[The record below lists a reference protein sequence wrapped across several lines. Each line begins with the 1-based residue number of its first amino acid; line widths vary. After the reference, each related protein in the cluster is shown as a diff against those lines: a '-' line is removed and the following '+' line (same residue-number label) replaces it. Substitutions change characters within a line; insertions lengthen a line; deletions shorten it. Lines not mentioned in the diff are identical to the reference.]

1 MSFAYDTALATY
13 VWLENIIVDSANG
26 FLYAGDTKDAPFPGP
41 YYGFIIKVDLSSFT
55 AVAEINIGSKD
66 NHEGAA
72 VIDSVN
78 GYAYFGTLSGSV
90 GYIEKIRL
98 SDFTHQGTLTLGSGY
113 IPQCLIL
120 DDAGYMYSMSGNL
133 RTKKVFKIS
142 LSSFTV
148 VDDSCILSG
157 MVNPGAGIKIGDYIY
172 WGCGIVGRNDG
183 LISKMSIA
191 SLSEVATLTIT
202 GGSIPEG
209 LAYDGTY
216 LYVAYYSYSPYVSY
230 VAKVNLSTLTVV
242 ATLTLSSPFDYC
254 RTCFICDNYLYVMS
268 LNCVLYQIRLSDF
281 SLVTYIDKSD
291 RIEHYSSAYDSINKK
306 GYFSSIYESEYGS
319 PSQILRFSLGGVEL
333 PISSILFLDEEPIIL
348 I

>member
-1 MSFAYDTALATY
+1 MSFAYDTALATKG
-13 VWLENIIVDSANG
+13 WLMNIAVDSANG
-26 FLYAGDTKDAPFPGP
+26 FLYAGDTDGSSP
-41 YYGFIIKVDLSSFT
+41 YHGFIIKVDLSSFT
-55 AVAEINIGSKD
+55 SVAEIDIGSKD

-72 VIDSVN
+72 VIDTVN
-78 GYAYFGTLSGSV
+78 GYAYFGTLSGSS

-98 SDFTHQGTLTLGSGY
+98 SDFTHQGTLSLGSGY
-113 IPQCLIL
+113 IPQVLVLDSTDGYLYCVTGNIL
-120 DDAGYMYSMSGNL
+120 N
-133 RTKKVFKIS
+133 KKVIKIA
-142 LSSFTV
+142 LSTFTV
-148 VDDSCILSG
+148 YDDTCTILG
-157 MVNPGAGIKIGDYIY
+157 VVNPGAGIKIGDYIY
-172 WGCGIVGRNDG
+172 WGCDIVGSTDG
-183 LISKMSIA
+183 VISKMSIA

-202 GGSIPEG
+202 GGSMPEG

-254 RTCFICDNYLYVMS
+254 QTCFICDNYLYVMS

-306 GYFSSIYESEYGS
+306 GYFSSIYDSEYGS